1 MMTDKLLTRGEERFD
16 QHARFSMLAD
26 AIERMCRPGETVLSA
41 FSGEQ
46 SDFIRFNA
54 GKVRQSGWVE
64 QARVTLRLVD
74 GSRQAYSTF
83 DLGGDAH
90 ADMSDVSEALS
101 VLRESLLDASDDP
114 HLMFD
119 TGSWTRSTCRD
130 GRLPDPEALVELVAH
145 STRGLDFVG
154 FYAGGMVSRGF
165 ASTTGSRGW
174 YEVKNF
180 NFSGSFHQPNGMAIK
195 TTYAGDAW
203 DDAVFA
209 DKLREAAGRLP
220 VLLRAPRVLKPGGY
234 RAWLAP
240 SALAELLKS
249 TAWDGFSARAQASST
264 SPLYKLHTG
273 AAKFDE
279 RVSLAESLE
288 LGISPAFND
297 DGYLRASVPL
307 INAGHGVGQL
317 TSARSAREYG
327 LEPNGALAQEMP
339 TSLAMAAG
347 DLAQDDVLA
356 RLGTGLYIGNLW
368 YVNFSDR
375 MNCRLTGMTR
385 FATFWVEGGEIVAP
399 INAMRFDDS
408 LYGLLGERLEAL
420 GAQSDMMLADS
431 TRGQRATGGLQLPGA
446 LVKSFE
452 LVL

>member
-1 MMTDKLLTRGEERFD
+1 MAQMFIARGVEAID
-16 QHARFSMLAD
+16 WHAHFFMLAE
-26 AIERMCRPGETVLSA
+26 AIERMRRPGETVLSVFA
-41 FSGEQ
+41 GER

-54 GKVRQSGWVE
+54 GAVRQSGQVE
-64 QARVTLRLVD
+64 QGRLTLRVAQ
-74 GSRQAYSTF
+74 GARQAYSTF

-90 ADMSDVSEALS
+90 VDLSDVSDALA
-101 VLRESLLDASDDP
+101 VLRESLLDAPDDP
-114 HLMFD
+114 HLLFD
-119 TGSWTRSTCRD
+119 TGSWTRSTRRD
-130 GRLPDPEALVELVAH
+130 GRLPDPRALAELVAR
-145 STRGLDFVG
+145 SARGLDFVG
-154 FYAGGMVSRGF
+154 FYAGGTLSRGF

-174 YEVKNF
+174 YEVENF
-180 NFSGSFHQPNGMAIK
+180 NFSWSLYQPNGLAIK

-209 DKLREAAGRLP
+209 DAVREAAARLP
-220 VLLRAPRVLKPGGY
+220 VLLRAPHVLKPGGY

-249 TAWDGFSARAQASST
+249 AAQGGFSARAHASST
-264 SPLYKLHTG
+264 SPLYKLNTG
-273 AAKFDE
+273 AATFDE
-279 RVSLAESLE
+279 RVSIAESLE

-307 INAGHGVGQL
+307 ISAGRAVGRL

-327 LEPNGALAQEMP
+327 LEPNGALPQEMP
-339 TSLAMAAG
+339 TSLAMAGG

-368 YVNFSDR
+368 YVNLSDR

-385 FATFWVEGGEIVAP
+385 FATVWVEDGEIVAP
-399 INAMRFDDS
+399 VGATRFDDS

-420 GAQSDMMLADS
+420 GAQPELRLSDF
-431 TRGQRATGGLQLPGA
+431 TWGQRAIGGLHLPGA

>member
-1 MMTDKLLTRGEERFD
+1 MAEKLFARGVAGID
-16 QHARFSMLAD
+16 PHARFALLAD
-26 AIERMCRPGETVLSA
+26 AIERMCRPGETVLSV

-46 SDFIRFNA
+46 SDFTRFNA
-54 GKVRQSGWVE
+54 GKVRQNGRVE
-64 QARVTLRLVD
+64 QARLTLRLID
-74 GSRQAYSTF
+74 GSRQAYSAL

-90 ADMSDVSEALS
+90 ADLSDVSDALTL
-101 VLRESLLDASDDP
+101 LRESLLDAPDDP
-114 HLMFD
+114 HLLFN
-119 TGSWTRSTCRD
+119 THSWTRSTRRA
-130 GRLPDPEALVELVAH
+130 GRLPDPEALIELVAR

-154 FYAGGMVSRGF
+154 FYAGGAVSRGF

-174 YEVKNF
+174 YEVENF
-180 NFSGSFHQPNGMAIK
+180 NLSWSLYQPNGMAIK
-195 TTYAGDAW
+195 TTYSGDAW

-209 DKLREAAGRLP
+209 DKVREAAGRLP
-220 VLLRAPRVLKPGGY
+220 VLLRAPRILKPGGY

-240 SALAELLKS
+240 AALAELLKS

-264 SPLYKLHTG
+264 SPLYKLNTG
-273 AAKFDE
+273 AVTFDA

-307 INAGHGVGQL
+307 ISAGRGVGQL

-327 LEPNGALAQEMP
+327 LEPNGALPQEMP
-339 TSLAMAAG
+339 TSLAMASG
-347 DLAQDDVLA
+347 DLAQDNVLA

-399 INAMRFDDS
+399 VDAMRFDDS

-420 GAQSDMMLADS
+420 GAQSDLLLSDS
-431 TRGQRATGGLQLPGA
+431 TWGQRATGGLQLPGA

>member
-1 MMTDKLLTRGEERFD
+1 MMAGKPVTRRVEGID
-16 QHARFSMLAD
+16 WHAHFTTLAD
-26 AIERMCRPGETVLSA
+26 AIERMCRPGETVLSVFA
-41 FSGEQ
+41 GEQ

-54 GKVRQSGWVE
+54 SRVRQSGQVE
-64 QARVTLRLVD
+64 QARLTLRLVH
-74 GSRQAYSTF
+74 GARQAYSTL

-90 ADMSDVSEALS
+90 ADLSDVCNALAA
-101 VLRESLLDASDDP
+101 LRENLLDAPDDP
-114 HLMFD
+114 HLLFD

-130 GRLPDPEALVELVAH
+130 GRLPDPQRLVELVVGSA
-145 STRGLDFVG
+145 RGLDFVG
-154 FYAGGMVSRGF
+154 FYAGGTLSRGF

-174 YEVKNF
+174 YEVENF
-180 NFSGSFHQPNGMAIK
+180 HFSWSIYQPNGRAIK
-195 TTYAGDAW
+195 TTYSGDAW

-209 DKLREAAGRLP
+209 GKVREAAGRLP
-220 VLLRAPRVLKPGGY
+220 VLLRAPRLLKPGAY

-240 SALAELLKS
+240 AALAELLQS
-249 TAWDGFSARAQASST
+249 AAWDGFSARAQASST
-264 SPLYKLHTG
+264 SPLYRLHTG
-273 AAKFDE
+273 AATFDE

-307 INAGHGVGQL
+307 ISAGRGVGQL

-327 LEPNGALAQEMP
+327 LEPNGALPQEMP
-339 TSLAMAAG
+339 TSLAMASG
-347 DLAQDDVLA
+347 DLAQDEVLA

-399 INAMRFDDS
+399 VDAMRFDDS

-420 GAQSDMMLADS
+420 GGQADLVLSDSAW
-431 TRGQRATGGLQLPGA
+431 GQRATGGLQLPGA
-446 LVKSFE
+446 LVRSFE

>member
-1 MMTDKLLTRGEERFD
+1 MTGKLFARGAAGID
-16 QHARFSMLAD
+16 AHACFTLLAD

-41 FSGEQ
+41 FSAEQ

-54 GKVRQSGWVE
+54 GKVRQSGRVE
-64 QARVTLRLVD
+64 QARLTLRLVH

-90 ADMSDVSEALS
+90 ADLSDVADALTI
-101 VLRESLLDASDDP
+101 LRESLLDAPDDP
-114 HLMFD
+114 HLLFD
-119 TGSWTRSTCRD
+119 TSSWTRSTRRD
-130 GRLPDPEALVELVAH
+130 GRLPDPKALVELVAR

-154 FYAGGMVSRGF
+154 FYAGGAVSRGF

-174 YEVKNF
+174 YEVENF
-180 NFSGSFHQPNGMAIK
+180 NLSGSFYQPNGMAIK
-195 TTYAGDAW
+195 TTYSGDAW

-209 DKLREAAGRLP
+209 DKVREAVARLP
-220 VLLRAPRVLKPGGY
+220 VLLRAPRMLKPGGY

-264 SPLYKLHTG
+264 SPLYKLNTG
-273 AAKFDE
+273 AAAFDA

-288 LGISPAFND
+288 LGIAPAFND

-307 INAGHGVGQL
+307 ISAGRGVGQL

-327 LEPNGALAQEMP
+327 LEPNGALPQEMP
-339 TSLAMAAG
+339 TSLAMASG
-347 DLAQDDVLA
+347 DLEQDDVLA

-385 FATFWVEGGEIVAP
+385 FATFWVEDGEIVAP
-399 INAMRFDDS
+399 VDAMRFDDS

-420 GAQSDMMLADS
+420 GAQSDLALSDS
-431 TRGQRATGGLQLPGA
+431 TWGQRATGGLQLPGA

>member
-1 MMTDKLLTRGEERFD
+1 MAELLSTRGIEAID
-16 QHARFSMLAD
+16 WHAHFTMLAE

-41 FSGEQ
+41 FAGEQ

-54 GKVRQSGWVE
+54 GKVRQSGQVE
-64 QARVTLRLVD
+64 QGRLTLRLVH
-74 GSRQAYSTF
+74 GARQAYSTF

-90 ADMSDVSEALS
+90 ADVSDVSDALAA
-101 VLRESLLDASDDP
+101 LRESLLDAPDDP
-114 HLMFD
+114 HVLFD
-119 TGSWTRSTCRD
+119 TSAWTRSTRRD
-130 GRLPDPEALVELVAH
+130 GRLPDPQTLVDLVAQAAQ
-145 STRGLDFVG
+145 GLDFVG
-154 FYAGGMVSRGF
+154 FYAGGTLARGF

-174 YEVKNF
+174 YEVENF
-180 NFSGSFHQPNGMAIK
+180 NFSWSLYQPNGRAIK
-195 TTYAGDAW
+195 TSYAGDAW
-203 DDAVFA
+203 DDAVFV
-209 DKLREAAGRLP
+209 DKVRTAAQRLP
-220 VLLRAPRVLKPGGY
+220 VLLRDPRVLTPGGY

-240 SALAELLKS
+240 AALAELMEAA
-249 TAWDGFSARAQASST
+249 AWNGFSARAQASST
-264 SPLYKLHTG
+264 SPLYKLNTG
-273 AAKFDE
+273 AAAFNE
-279 RVSLAESLE
+279 RISLAESLE
-288 LGISPAFND
+288 LGIAPAFND

-307 INAGHGVGQL
+307 IDAGRSVGRL

-327 LEPNGALAQEMP
+327 LEPNGALPQEMP
-339 TSLAMAAG
+339 TSLSMAGG

-385 FATFWVEGGEIVAP
+385 FATFWVEDGEIVAP
-399 INAMRFDDS
+399 VDAMRFDDN

-420 GAQSDMMLADS
+420 GAQPELLLSDS
-431 TRGQRATGGLQLPGA
+431 TWGQRATGGLKLPGA